1 MQQVGVNVQ
10 MDRSDVVLVERRDQV
25 AVITLNRP
33 DKLNAV
39 TREMADAYAT
49 HMRAADDDPDVRA
62 IVVTGAGR
70 GFCSGA
76 DIGILAAGAE
86 ALSDFLPAR
95 EDLPQMALDLRTP
108 VIAAV
113 NGPVAGVGFAYMVG
127 SDVRFAAR
135 GATMSTTF
143 ARLGLVAEYGL
154 SWLLPRLIG
163 IQAALDLLL
172 TGRTIDADEAAR
184 IGLVQAVLPPEDL
197 LDHAIGF
204 GRDLARQCSPYS
216 LANIKEQIYAD
227 ASRDRATALTDTLE
241 RMHYSISRPDLP
253 EALRARAEE
262 RLPRFPPLDARR

>member
-1 MQQVGVNVQ
+1 
-10 MDRSDVVLVERRDQV
+10 MDRSDIVLVDRRDQV
-25 AVITLNRP
+25 AVVTLNRP

-39 TREMADAYAT
+39 TREMADAYAAS
-49 HMRAADDDPDVRA
+49 MRAADDDPDVRA

-76 DIGILAAGAE
+76 DVGILAAGGD

-113 NGPVAGVGFAYMVG
+113 NGPVAGVGFAYMVA
-127 SDVRFAAR
+127 SDIRFAAR

-184 IGLVQAVLPPEDL
+184 MGLVQTVLSPEDL

-204 GRDLARQCSPYS
+204 AQDLARDCSPYS
-216 LANIKEQIYAD
+216 LANIKAQIYAD
-227 ASRDRATALTDTLE
+227 AARDRATALSDTLE
-241 RMHYSISRPDLP
+241 RMYGSIKRPDLP
-253 EALRARAEE
+253 EALRARAEQ
-262 RLPRFPPLDARR
+262 RPPRFLPLDDRR

>member
-1 MQQVGVNVQ
+1 VNLQ
-10 MDRSDVVLVERRDQV
+10 AGQSDVVLVDRSDRV

-39 TREMADAYAT
+39 TREMADAYARS
-49 HMRAADDDPDVRA
+49 MRATDEDPDVRA

-76 DIGILAAGAE
+76 DLSILGGGGD
-86 ALSDFLPAR
+86 ALVDFLPAP

-113 NGPVAGVGFAYMVG
+113 NGPVAGVGFAYMIG
-127 SDVRFAAR
+127 SDIRFAAR

-154 SWLLPRLIG
+154 SWLLPRLVG
-163 IQAALDLLL
+163 VPAALDLLL

-184 IGLVQAVLPPEDL
+184 MGLVQAVVSPDDL
-197 LDHAIGF
+197 LDHALAYA
-204 GRDLARQCSPYS
+204 RDLADNCSPYS
-216 LANIKEQIYAD
+216 LANIKAQVYAD
-227 ASRDRATALTDTLE
+227 AARDRATALADALE
-241 RMHYSISRPDLP
+241 RMRDSVTRPDLT
-253 EALRARAEE
+253 EAMNARAQQ
-262 RLPRFPPLDARR
+262 RAPGFPPLKNGGS